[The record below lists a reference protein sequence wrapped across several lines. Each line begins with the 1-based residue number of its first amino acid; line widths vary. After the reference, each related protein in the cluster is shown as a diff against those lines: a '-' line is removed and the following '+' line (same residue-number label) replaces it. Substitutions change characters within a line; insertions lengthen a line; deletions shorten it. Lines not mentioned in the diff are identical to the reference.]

1 MSNVTGTA
9 RPSGVKTGRRAP
21 SRNLVFG
28 LVDKGVVEGSNLVF
42 IQEKQAKRLAKVH
55 DTIGTAKTWG
65 TFCRKMPAE
74 DLKYVVDHLRESE
87 EPLPRKR
94 DGFGA
99 NMLPGSYF
107 DGDWP
112 GWPEQMMLDFMPEA
126 IVEKYGQ
133 TPCSVLN
140 GHYLVLQ
147 VSDAEEILKVLEREG
162 FRCRLDEKLVR
173 QACGRGSS
181 SKTAL

>member
-42 IQEKQAKRLAKVH
+42 VKEEKAKRLASVH
-55 DTIGTAKTWG
+55 TAIETSKTWG
-65 TFCRKMPAE
+65 AFCRKMPAE
-74 DLKYVVDHLRESE
+74 DLRYVLDHLSESQG
-87 EPLPRKR
+87 PLPRKR
-94 DGFGA
+94 DQFGFGL
-99 NMLPGSYF
+99 LPPAYF

-112 GWPEQMMLDFMPEA
+112 GWPEQLMFDFMPDE
-126 IVEKYGQ
+126 IVEKYGRS
-133 TPCSVLN
+133 PGSVFN
-140 GHYLVLQ
+140 GHYLVLRM
-147 VSDAEEILKVLEREG
+147 SDAEEILKALERDG

-173 QACGRGSS
+173 QACGRGSL

>member
-9 RPSGVKTGRRAP
+9 RPSVKTGRRAP

-42 IQEKQAKRLAKVH
+42 VKEKKAKRLASVH
-55 DTIGTAKTWG
+55 TAIGTAKTWG

-74 DLKYVVDHLRESE
+74 DLRYVVDRLRERQE
-87 EPLPRKR
+87 LLPRKR
-94 DGFGA
+94 DEFSFGL
-99 NMLPGSYF
+99 LPPAYF

-112 GWPEQMMLDFMPEA
+112 GWPEQMMLDWMPEE
-126 IVEKYGQ
+126 IVEKYGRSRG
-133 TPCSVLN
+133 SVFN
-140 GHYLVLQ
+140 GDYLVLQ
-147 VSDAEEILKVLEREG
+147 MSDAEEILKALERDG

>member
-1 MSNVTGTA
+1 M
-9 RPSGVKTGRRAP
+9 
-21 SRNLVFG
+21 
-28 LVDKGVVEGSNLVF
+28 VF
-42 IQEKQAKRLAKVH
+42 IQGKKAKRLANVH
-55 DTIGTAKTWG
+55 TAIGNSKTWG

-74 DLKYVVDHLRESE
+74 DLRYVVDRLRERQ

-94 DGFGA
+94 DKFAFGL
-99 NMLPGSYF
+99 LPPAYF

-133 TPCSVLN
+133 TPCSTLN
-140 GHYLVLQ
+140 GHYLVLRM
-147 VSDAEEILKVLEREG
+147 SDAEEILKALEREG

-173 QACGRGSS
+173 LACGRGSW